1 MKRRFFSLTLVF
13 ILAVAAL
20 PLNTLP
26 ARAEP
31 APASDEI
38 ETVSITVRPPVA
50 GTKSIEIPPQAVLN
64 SAGCSLIQV
73 DWMFGLEIY
82 TTMSLDVVFEE
93 GETYYMLLSLKADE
107 GKTFKKSTFVYGGID
122 EGAVR
127 VDGCTVEGGTLE
139 YAGSRTLNSD
149 YAKGDFLTLKIS
161 VTAVKAADGPEYLL
175 GDVDGDGEIK
185 TGDARLALR
194 RAIDLETYT
203 PESREFKACDINLD
217 GSVKTGDAR
226 MILRKAIGF
235 NDPEWGVKQ

>member
-127 VDGCTVEGGTLE
+127 FDGCTVEGGTLE

-175 GDVDGDGEIK
+175 GDVDGRDGV
-185 TGDARLALR
+185 TAADARLALR
-194 RAIDLETYT
+194 AAVGLEDYAHGSRAFLAADVDRTDTIT
-203 PESREFKACDINLD
+203 AA
-217 GSVKTGDAR
+217 DAR
-226 MILRKAIGF
+226 LILRRAVGFADEDWGGKA
-235 NDPEWGVKQ
+235 

>member
-1 MKRRFFSLTLVF
+1 MKRRILSLTLVF
-13 ILAVAAL
+13 VLAIAAL
-20 PLNTLP
+20 PLNVLP

-31 APASDEI
+31 APATDEI
-38 ETVSITVRPPVA
+38 ETVSVTVRPPVA
-50 GTKSIEIPPQAVLN
+50 GTKSIGNPPQAVLN

-82 TTMSLDVVFEE
+82 TTMTLDVVFEE

-107 GKTFKKSTFVYGGID
+107 GKTFKKSAFVYGGID

-127 VDGCTVEGGTLE
+127 FDGCTVEGGTLE

-175 GDVDGDGEIK
+175 GDVDGDGEISSADARDALRASVK
-185 TGDARLALR
+185 LENFAFGSRAFLAADVDRNDTITAADARLILR
-194 RAIDLETYT
+194 RTVGFADEDWGG
-203 PESREFKACDINLD
+203 KA
-217 GSVKTGDAR
+217 
-226 MILRKAIGF
+226 
-235 NDPEWGVKQ
+235 